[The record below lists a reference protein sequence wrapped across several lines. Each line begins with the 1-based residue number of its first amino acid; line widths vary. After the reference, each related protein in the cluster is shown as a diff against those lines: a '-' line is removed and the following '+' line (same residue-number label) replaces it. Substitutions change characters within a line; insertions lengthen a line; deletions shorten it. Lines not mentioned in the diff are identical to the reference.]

1 MKKLALILIVAFMAT
16 QGMSQNLIDIY
27 KKGTVKL
34 VPDTDYGKG
43 NDWDKV
49 FATYLDTIYGKPMGD
64 RKSITI
70 TPDGSVAVDHAYH
83 NYFTKFDPNGKFE
96 KECYITSETGYQ
108 YKKTNG
114 IDGVVND
121 NTFFGGLDNLGRM
134 LCFDFDGNYKKT
146 LKLDYMAKQIIG
158 LPDGKIAV
166 VGWVI
171 WKEKFRDFV
180 SIVDYASNE
189 EKIIWDH
196 FTDRCA
202 DIGDHCKLFHYS
214 YKFESGGAI
223 SLSTMP
229 FANRLG
235 MQSPPK
241 IESIGN
247 NLLIAYPETGEIV
260 TCDLNGKVL
269 SKYQLKSNSNFVS
282 VEEQKEIQQ
291 KAIEKYKNSI
301 TDFNEYLKSDDFD
314 AEKVD
319 SKRLKWRKDY
329 FKALESMLTQMEDDL
344 SKIKDPIPLPYF
356 SNIIKDSDG
365 NLLIFEFPKEEN
377 ANKFNVWVM
386 KNGGEVVCQSTF
398 VCDDYNLELVPSKFV
413 FHKGYVYGLQKLKE
427 TDGVP
432 LRLQRFK
439 LE

>member
-1 MKKLALILIVAFMAT
+1 MKKLTIILIIAFIAS
-16 QGMSQNLIDIY
+16 QGRSQNLIDIY

-34 VPDTDYGKG
+34 VPDTEYGKG
-43 NDWDKV
+43 NEWDKV
-49 FATYLDTIYGKPMGD
+49 FTSYFDTLYSKPMGN

-70 TPDGSVAVDHAYH
+70 TPDGSIAIDHAYH
-83 NYFTKFDPNGKFE
+83 NYFSKFDPNGKFI
-96 KECYITSETGYQ
+96 KEFYITSETGYQ
-108 YKKTNG
+108 YKKTSG
-114 IDGVVND
+114 IAGVVND

-146 LKLDYMAKQIIG
+146 LKLDYMVKQIVS
-158 LPDGKIAV
+158 LPNSKIAV

-171 WKEKFRDFV
+171 WKDKFRDFV
-180 SIVDYASNE
+180 SIVDYETNE

-196 FTDRCA
+196 FTERCG
-202 DIGDHCKLFHYS
+202 DIGDHCELFKYS
-214 YKFESGGAI
+214 YKFKAGGAV

-247 NLLIAYPETGEIV
+247 HLIIAYPETGEIV
-260 TCDLNGKVL
+260 VCDLNGKVL
-269 SKYQLKSNSNFVS
+269 SKKQLNSTTNMLTIA
-282 VEEQKEIQQ
+282 EQKEIQQ
-291 KAIEKYKNSI
+291 TAIDKYKN
-301 TDFNEYLKSDDFD
+301 FD
-314 AEKVD
+314 KPFFKT
-319 SKRLKWRKDY
+319 SKMSPEEGQ
-329 FKALESMLTQMEDDL
+329 KAMQTLIGQMEDDL
-344 SKIKDPIPLPYF
+344 AKIKDPIPLPYF

-365 NLLIFEFPKEEN
+365 NLLIYEFPKEEN

-386 KNGGEVVCQSTF
+386 KNGGEFVCQSTF
-398 VCDDYNLELVPSKFV
+398 VCDDYELEINPSKFV
-413 FHKGYVYGLQKLKE
+413 FHDGYVYGLQKLKNAE
-427 TDGVP
+427 GMP